1 MPARSPTSLAVTGQV
16 VSIVLFTFIGYL
28 NIGIPLAVL
37 PGYVHN
43 DLGFSAVVAGLVI
56 SVQYLATLLSRPGAS
71 RIIDNHGSKKAVMYG
86 LAGCGL
92 SGVFMLACA
101 FLTHLPWLS
110 LACLLVGRLVLGS
123 AESLVGSGAIGWGI
137 GRVGAANTAKVIS
150 WNGIA
155 SYGALAIGAPLG
167 VLMVKGLGLWSMGVS
182 IILLCILGLLLAW
195 PKQAAPIVSGVRL
208 PFLRVL
214 GKVFPHGSGLAL
226 GSIGF
231 GTIATFITLYY
242 ATQHWDNAV
251 LCLSLFGAS
260 FIGARLLFGNLIN
273 RLGGFRVAIACL
285 AVETL
290 GLLMLW
296 LAPSAEL
303 ALAGAAL
310 SGFGFSLVFPAL
322 GVEAVNQVSA
332 ANRLALCWG
341 VLPRLGLPAED
352 LEETLR
358 IATAV
363 VSREGVNT
371 RSISETLGVGTR
383 IAEPSSLPFSS
394 GSTSATARAAPAWSG
409 GSASEGIRGQSD
421 FLPFQPFLT
430 SSCLKHVTT

>member
-1 MPARSPTSLAVTGQV
+1 MPDSPRPLAVTLQV

-43 DLGFSAVVAGLVI
+43 DLGFSTVVAGLVI
-56 SVQYLATLLSRPGAS
+56 SVQYLATLLSRPTAS
-71 RIIDNHGSKKAVMYG
+71 RIIDNLGSKKAVMYG

-123 AESLVGSGAIGWGI
+123 AESLVGSGSIGWGI
-137 GRVGAANTAKVIS
+137 GRVGAENTAKVIS

-167 VLMVKGLGLWSMGVS
+167 VLMVKHLGLWSMGVS
-182 IILLCILGLLLAW
+182 IILLCATGLLLAW
-195 PKQAAPIVSGVRL
+195 PKRAAPIVSGVRM

-242 ATQHWDNAV
+242 ASRGWANAA
-251 LCLSLFGAS
+251 LTLSLFGAS
-260 FIGARLLFGNLIN
+260 FICARLLFGNLIN
-273 RLGGFRVAIACL
+273 RIGGFRVAIVCL
-285 AVETL
+285 SVETL

-303 ALAGAAL
+303 ALTGAAL

-332 ANRLALCWG
+332 ANRGAAVGAYSLFIDLSLGITGPLVGAVASGFGFASMFLFAAAAACCG
-341 VLPRLGLPAED
+341 LVL
-352 LEETLR
+352 
-358 IATAV
+358 
-363 VSREGVNT
+363 
-371 RSISETLGVGTR
+371 
-383 IAEPSSLPFSS
+383 SLYLYRQ
-394 GSTSATARAAPAWSG
+394 ARRFRH
-409 GSASEGIRGQSD
+409 I
-421 FLPFQPFLT
+421 
-430 SSCLKHVTT
+430 

>member
-1 MPARSPTSLAVTGQV
+1 MSDTQRPLAVTLQV

-37 PGYVHN
+37 PGYVHS
-43 DLGFSAVVAGLVI
+43 DLGFGTVIAGLVI
-56 SVQYLATLLSRPGAS
+56 SVQYLATLLSRPYAG
-71 RIIDNHGSKKAVMYG
+71 RIIDNQGSKRAVMIG

-92 SGVFMLACA
+92 SGVFMLLSS
-101 FLTHLPWLS
+101 FLQALPLLS
-110 LACLLVGRLVLGS
+110 LTSLFIGRLVLGS
-123 AESLVGSGAIGWGI
+123 AESLVGSGSIGWGI

-167 VLMVKGLGLWSMGVS
+167 VWLVNRLGLWSMGVS
-182 IILLCILGLLLAW
+182 ILLLAALGLLLAW
-195 PKQAAPIVSGVRL
+195 PKLAAPIVSGERL
-208 PFLRVL
+208 PFLHVLGRVL
-214 GKVFPHGSGLAL
+214 PHGTGLAL

-242 ATQHWDNAV
+242 ATQHWANAV

-285 AVETL
+285 SVETL
-290 GLLMLW
+290 GLLLLW
-296 LAPSAEL
+296 LAPDAHW

-322 GVEAVNQVSA
+322 GVEAVNLVPASSRGA
-332 ANRLALCWG
+332 AVGAYSLFIDLS
-341 VLPRLGLPAED
+341 LGLTGPLAGAIAAGFGFASIF
-352 LEETLR
+352 LFAALAAFSGLMLSLYLYRQAPKQRALR
-358 IATAV
+358 EKA
-363 VSREGVNT
+363 
-371 RSISETLGVGTR
+371 GTG
-383 IAEPSSLPFSS
+383 PS
-394 GSTSATARAAPAWSG
+394 
-409 GSASEGIRGQSD
+409 
-421 FLPFQPFLT
+421 
-430 SSCLKHVTT
+430 